1 MPPKKHWNPVTE
13 KWQDIPDTSLQ
24 DVALKIAQILAE
36 SGAKVADL
44 GRIQRLV
51 IKNLSVAV
59 PQKNALQE
67 PGVEKE

>member
-13 KWQDIPDTSLQ
+13 KWQDIPDASLQ
-24 DVALKIAQILAE
+24 DLALKIAQLLAE

>member
-1 MPPKKHWNPVTE
+1 MPTKKHWNPIAG

-24 DVALKIAQILAE
+24 DVALKIAQLLAE
-36 SGAKVADL
+36 SGATVADL
-44 GRIQRLV
+44 GYIQRLV

-59 PQKNALQE
+59 LQKNALQE